1 MIDRGRSSNQQHL
14 LVAGAERGANFSIN
28 KILERITKL
37 IIWSFYLSNPALV
50 SSWIFFLHFYA
61 QLRISTGLCGTSSS
75 FVLMPHGTSS
85 SFVLIMAL
93 HHTPRLASSGHQRL
107 TRR

>member
-1 MIDRGRSSNQQHL
+1 MIDLEIEGRSSNQHL

-50 SSWIFFLHFYA
+50 SSWIFFYT
-61 QLRISTGLCGTSSS
+61 STHS
-75 FVLMPHGTSS
+75 
-85 SFVLIMAL
+85 
-93 HHTPRLASSGHQRL
+93 
-107 TRR
+107 